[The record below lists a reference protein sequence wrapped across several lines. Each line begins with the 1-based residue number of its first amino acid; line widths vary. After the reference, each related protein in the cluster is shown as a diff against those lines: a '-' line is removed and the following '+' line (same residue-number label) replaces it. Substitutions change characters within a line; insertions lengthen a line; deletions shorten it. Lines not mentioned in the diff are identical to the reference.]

1 MDRTLLV
8 LLIGLASGCAH
19 LPPLSPLVLDDATG
33 VAMRCRQAFPAQP
46 WRATHTIFA
55 SLPFGQNG
63 ALVGVTA
70 AGSDGLHAVLLSPE
84 GICLFDANQDGRTSG
99 LTVHRAVPPF
109 DRPAFAAS
117 LMSDV
122 GHAYL
127 PPAGEPTAI
136 GTYAT
141 GETVCRW
148 SQAGETTDVVLRADG
163 PRTVSTYREVRL
175 TREIDLLGSA
185 ADGFFPAVHLR
196 VPGVGGY
203 ELDIR
208 LVDHE

>member
-63 ALVGVTA
+63 AMVGVTA
-70 AGSDGLHAVLLSPE
+70 VDSAGLHAVLLSPE
-84 GICLFDANQDGRTSG
+84 GICLFDASKDTGAADLS
-99 LTVHRAVPPF
+99 VHRAVPPF
-109 DRPAFAAS
+109 DRPGFASS

-127 PPAGEPTAI
+127 APTGEPTAI
-136 GTYAT
+136 GRYAT
-141 GETVCRW
+141 GESVCRW
-148 SQAGETTDVVLRADG
+148 SQAGETTDVVLGADG
-163 PRTVSTYREVRL
+163 PRAVRTYREAQL
-175 TREIDLLGSA
+175 SREIDLLGSA
-185 ADGFFPAVHLR
+185 TDSLFPAVHLR
-196 VPGVGGY
+196 VPGPGGY
-203 ELDIR
+203 VLDMR